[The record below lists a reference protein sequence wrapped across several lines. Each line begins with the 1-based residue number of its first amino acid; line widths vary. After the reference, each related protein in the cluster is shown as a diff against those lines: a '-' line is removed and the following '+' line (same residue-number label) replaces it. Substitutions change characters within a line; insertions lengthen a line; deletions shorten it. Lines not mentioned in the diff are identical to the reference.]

1 MLDSRTGGFGYV
13 LRNDIS
19 PAVVFNEDINVR
31 CRMRHMISGM
41 LSSESSSAPVLRA
54 IVPVTRA
61 SWACKRA
68 VAVKRSLIRFKGGR
82 RQSSCCGPDACR
94 RAGGGHTP
102 ATTQLREDAIHRGI
116 MQRSEYTV
124 SAYITASAAENKI
137 HDDRVATRFGF
148 RGGLVPGV
156 DVFAYMTQPIVAR
169 WGRSWLERGSAA
181 VRFLQPVYDG
191 EEASII
197 ADATD
202 SALDIEVRNP
212 AGALCATAN
221 AGLPAAV
228 APLPDLGNY
237 PLKALPAHR
246 PPASPES
253 LTPGTVLGSLIS
265 GFHAERAPEYLED
278 VRESL
283 PIYREQRIAHPG
295 YLLRN

>member
-1 MLDSRTGGFGYV
+1 
-13 LRNDIS
+13 
-19 PAVVFNEDINVR
+19 
-31 CRMRHMISGM
+31 
-41 LSSESSSAPVLRA
+41 
-54 IVPVTRA
+54 
-61 SWACKRA
+61 
-68 VAVKRSLIRFKGGR
+68 
-82 RQSSCCGPDACR
+82 
-94 RAGGGHTP
+94 
-102 ATTQLREDAIHRGI
+102 
-116 MQRSEYTV
+116 MQRSVYHV
-124 SAYITASAAENKI
+124 RAYNTALASENKI
-137 HDDRVATRFGF
+137 HDDAVAARFGF

-169 WGRSWLERGSAA
+169 WGRSWLERGSVAM
-181 VRFLQPVYDG
+181 RFLQPVYDG

-202 SALDIEVRNP
+202 GALDIEVRNP
-212 AGALCATAN
+212 AGELCATAH

-228 APLPDLGNY
+228 PPLPDLGNY

-283 PIYREQRIAHPG
+283 PIYREQRVAHPG
-295 YLLRN
+295 YLLRNANFVLAANVALGPWIHVGSDIQQHGVAGDGDSISTRGRVATIYEKKGHRFVELDLLMVADDKRPLMQVRHIAIYQPRDQLTGK